1 MSNSGNW
8 CTIESDPGVFTSLV
22 ESFGVKN
29 VELSELWSL
38 DEDSLAS
45 LVEEYGKVYGL
56 IFLFKWQKSLEE
68 SGGGGN
74 DQRRRALV
82 GDEIPEDLFFAKQV
96 THNACATQA
105 ILSVLLNVSS
115 EEEDET
121 KRMSLGTTLS
131 SLKTFTACF
140 PPDLKGEAIS
150 ASDEIRS
157 AHNSFAR
164 KDAFLTEEKKQRVAT
179 DDDDVFHF
187 IAYGTYISIIHNP
200 KTDTFLSFSLRIQRR
215 KK

>member
-8 CTIESDPGVFTSLV
+8 CTIESDPGVFTSLI

-56 IFLFKWQKSLEE
+56 IFLFKWQKSLE
-68 SGGGGN
+68 SGNGN
-74 DQRRRALV
+74 DHQRALV
-82 GDEIPEDLFFAKQV
+82 GKEIPEDLFFAKQV

-115 EEEDET
+115 SESENNNEDEK

-157 AHNSFAR
+157 AHNSFSR

-187 IAYGTYISIIHNP
+187 IAYGM
-200 KTDTFLSFSLRIQRR
+200 SFS
-215 KK
+215 